1 MTHPVE
7 SGWCVTQPR
16 PRDTPAWREAVRAGL
31 ISPVP
36 AEPPDLVVRP
46 SAHSLQ
52 RVLFATVAMSVLVLA
67 FLLLTGGRNGAFT
80 AGGLGRFLTAAV
92 VCATACGYT
101 IRRWGRA
108 VLDEATAGY
117 TTTPFDL
124 GRFWIG
130 AAPEAPWT
138 FGWIGWDFSGL
149 WVMAPDGTVEAA
161 PRSDRDPPG
170 VYPSPNR
177 PGEWELWTGSQ
188 WSAHFP
194 RHRTGSRS

>member
-1 MTHPVE
+1 
-7 SGWCVTQPR
+7 
-16 PRDTPAWREAVRAGL
+16 
-31 ISPVP
+31 
-36 AEPPDLVVRP
+36 
-46 SAHSLQ
+46 
-52 RVLFATVAMSVLVLA
+52 MSVLVLA
-67 FLLLTGGRNGAFT
+67 FLLFTGGSNGQLT
-80 AGGLGRFLTAAV
+80 TGGLARFLTAAAD
-92 VCATACGYT
+92 VCAAACGYT

-138 FGWIGWDFSGL
+138 VGWIGWDFSGL
-149 WVMAPDGTVEAA
+149 WVMAPDGTVKAS
-161 PRSDRDPPG
+161 PRPERDPPG

-194 RHRTGSRS
+194 RHRTGSRP